1 MRAVIQRV
9 HRAQVTVAGEVVG
22 RIDEGLCAFI
32 GAGTGDGASDVDYI
46 AGKIANLRVF
56 TDDQG
61 KMNRSLLDTGG
72 GLLAVSQFTLY
83 GDARRGRRPTFTSA
97 MEPAAAEELYLGV
110 VARVRELGVARV
122 ATGTF
127 RATMDVELVNA
138 GPVTVLL
145 DSRKSF

>member
-32 GAGTGDGASDVDYI
+32 GAGTGDDI